1 MDETQ
6 KFLEQIEAERSQ
18 SQITQDENQATDGD
32 DVIVINQVDESS
44 VVMGLKGN
52 DEITGSDGNDLI
64 AGNQGNDYLLGLEGN
79 DWLRGGKG
87 NDKLIGGM
95 GDDYL
100 IGDHGTD
107 ILEGGAGA
115 DSFILRSNTAIEKI
129 GEADMID
136 DFNVGDNDRIIV
148 ITELTSSEDLIY
160 ELIGTDTVIRLPDN
174 SFILGVVKGTPEEN
188 VKNNILLVNPDDYAL
203 RLG

>member
-64 AGNQGNDYLLGLEGN
+64 SGNQGDDSLLGLEGN

-87 NDKLIGGM
+87 NDTLIGGM

-129 GEADMID
+129 EEADMID

-160 ELIGTDTVIRLPDN
+160 EFIGTDTVIRLPDN

>member
-1 MDETQ
+1 
-6 KFLEQIEAERSQ
+6 
-18 SQITQDENQATDGD
+18 
-32 DVIVINQVDESS
+32 VIVINQVDESS

-64 AGNQGNDYLLGLEGN
+64 AGNQGDDSLLGLEGN

-129 GEADMID
+129 EEADMID

-148 ITELTSSEDLIY
+148 IAEFTSSEDLIY
-160 ELIGTDTVIRLPDN
+160 ELIEIRTYTGTDTVIRLLDN
-174 SFILGVVKGTPEEN
+174 SFILGVVKDTPEEN

>member
-1 MDETQ
+1 MV
-6 KFLEQIEAERSQ
+6 S
-18 SQITQDENQATDGD
+18 QATNGD

-44 VVMGLKGN
+44 VVMGLKGD

-64 AGNQGNDYLLGLEGN
+64 SGNQGNDSLLGLEGN

-87 NDKLIGGM
+87 DDALIGGM

-107 ILEGGAGA
+107 ILTGDAGA
-115 DSFILRSNTAIEKI
+115 DSFILRSNTAAEIEEI
-129 GEADMID
+129 EQADMIT
-136 DFNVGDNDRIIV
+136 DFNVGENDRIIV
-148 ITELTSSEDLIY
+148 IADFTSYEGLSY
-160 ELIGTDTVIRLPDN
+160 ELIDTDTVIRLLDN
-174 SFILGVVKGTPEEN
+174 SFILGVVKDNSIEN
-188 VKNNILLVNPDDYAL
+188 VENNILVVNSDDYAL